1 MKFERKTFKL
11 LIGGST
17 ASNACSMQGYKNE
30 KLEIIESNEFQNL
43 FDKSKKLIDSA
54 RSNMGQ
60 MANAITVLTSFLLG
74 RYIIEQEQQG
84 SERAKYGAKVLD
96 SLSSYLTEEYGRG
109 FSRSNVAGMRQF
121 YMAYKDREDEIIQS
135 GIGQFEQVFGIVQ
148 SGIGQLET
156 AYKKMPFKLSW
167 THYQILM
174 RIEDKD
180 ERDFYE
186 KEAIRSNWN
195 VSTLK
200 RQFHS
205 SLYERLALSRDK
217 FERKT
222 FKLLIGGSTAS
233 NACSMQGDKND
244 VMRLANEGAIP
255 QKPEDILHTPYVLE
269 FAGLE
274 DKASY
279 HESDLESAVIGKMQ
293 KFLLEL
299 GKGFLFEQRQKRFT
313 FNDKNFYVDLVL
325 YNRLLRCYVLIDF
338 KIDELAH
345 QDLGQMQMYVNYYD
359 RYEKIEGENP
369 TIGILLC
376 KQSDEAL
383 VDLTLPEN
391 ANIYAKEYKL
401 YLPDKKLL
409 QKKLSP

>member
-1 MKFERKTFKL
+1 MV
-11 LIGGST
+11 
-17 ASNACSMQGYKNE
+17 NNE
-30 KLEIIESNEFQNL
+30 KMDIMNDREFTSLYQ
-43 FDKSKKLIDSA
+43 KSKKLIDNA

-60 MANAITVLTSFLLG
+60 MANTITVITSFWLG
-74 RYIIEQEQQG
+74 RYIVEQEQQG
-84 SERAKYGAKVLD
+84 QERAKYGSKIID
-96 SLSSYLTEEYGRG
+96 SLSAYLTKEYGRG

-121 YMAYKDREDEIIQS
+121 YMVYKDRENEIIQSTIGQFGQRSEIIQS
-135 GIGQFEQVFGIVQ
+135 GIGQ
-148 SGIGQLET
+148 LDMT
-156 AYKKMPFKLSW
+156 YARLPFKLSW

-186 KEAIRSNWN
+186 KEAIRSGWN

-200 RQFHS
+200 RQYHS
-205 SLYERLALSRDK
+205 SLYERLALSRNKD
-217 FERKT
+217 
-222 FKLLIGGSTAS
+222 
-233 NACSMQGDKND
+233 D
-244 VMRLANEGAIP
+244 VLRLANEGAIP

-279 HESDLESAVIGKMQ
+279 HESDLESAVIDKMQ

-299 GKGFLFEQRQKRFT
+299 GKGFLYEQRQKRFS
-313 FNDKNFYVDLVL
+313 FHDKNFYVDLIL

-338 KIDELAH
+338 KADELTH

-359 RYEKIEGENP
+359 RYERIEGENP

-376 KQSDEAL
+376 KKSDEAL
-383 VDLTLPEN
+383 VDLTLPED
-391 ANIYAKEYKL
+391 ANIYAKEYEL
-401 YLPDKKLL
+401 YLPDKKTL
-409 QKKLSP
+409 QRKLKEWLDEEQDKNNEE

>member
-1 MKFERKTFKL
+1 M
-11 LIGGST
+11 
-17 ASNACSMQGYKNE
+17 NDE
-30 KLEIIESNEFQNL
+30 KLEMIDNKEFQNL
-43 FDKSKKLIDSA
+43 FEKSKKLIDGA

-74 RYIIEQEQQG
+74 RYIVEQEQQG
-84 SERAKYGAKVLD
+84 AERAKYGARILD
-96 SLSSYLTEEYGRG
+96 SLSAYLTKEYGRG

-121 YMAYKDREDEIIQS
+121 YIAYKDREDEIIQS
-135 GIGQFEQVFGIVQ
+135 GIGQ
-148 SGIGQLET
+148 LET
-156 AYKKMPFKLSW
+156 AYQKMPFKLSW

-180 ERDFYE
+180 EREFYE
-186 KEAIRSNWN
+186 REAIRSNWN

-217 FERKT
+217 
-222 FKLLIGGSTAS
+222 
-233 NACSMQGDKND
+233 ND
-244 VMRLANEGAIP
+244 VMRLANEGAVP

-279 HESDLESAVIGKMQ
+279 HESDLESAVLGKMQ

-313 FNDKNFYVDLVL
+313 FNDKNFYVDMVL
-325 YNRLLRCYVLIDF
+325 YNRLLKCYVLIDF
-338 KIDELAH
+338 KIDELTH
-345 QDLGQMQMYVNYYD
+345 QDLGQMQMYVNYFD
-359 RYEKIEGENP
+359 RYERVEGENP

-376 KQSDEAL
+376 KKSDEAL
-383 VDLTLPEN
+383 VDLTLPED

-409 QKKLSP
+409 QKKLKEWLDEEQNNE